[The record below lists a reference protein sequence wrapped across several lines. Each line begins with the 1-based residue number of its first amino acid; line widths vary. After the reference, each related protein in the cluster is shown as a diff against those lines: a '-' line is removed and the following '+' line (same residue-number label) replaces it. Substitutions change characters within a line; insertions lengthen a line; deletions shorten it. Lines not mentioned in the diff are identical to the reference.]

1 MCCFFGLFNIYIV
14 NTSDLDR
21 FIASETLQYM
31 RRPSEQYSGP
41 SGPIDEWTLGVQNSL
56 GM

>member
-31 RRPSEQYSGP
+31 RRPSEQDSGP
-41 SGPIDEWTLGVQNSL
+41 SGPIDEWALGVQNSL